1 METLT
6 TNLRNYIIEMNGHTS
21 LIGYVLKRLIKSK
34 TDQKEWMGLITNSM
48 ETYLYELEDEIS
60 KGGKPNI
67 SVEFSILRIIQ
78 NVTNNPFVESTR
90 PFYNLTNDE
99 FEIIKQIFRKLTLD
113 QLSGCYQH
121 FEGIQRYVLNL
132 NSDTFKCFPLPRNKI
147 LEMLNILRDP
157 SLNFS
162 SRVAS
167 DFGDE
172 NSPITISIA
181 QGQMTDLQSYA
192 EIQCLDSI
200 RELIITE
207 PVKNDSAVNST
218 LNDEIDYIDMLHA
231 MWQDMIDSSRTIQAN
246 VREQLGILE
255 SAFGPTVKQLKDEV
269 LGWIEGQQDPLMK
282 CANET
287 KTVLVDEA
295 DTMVKNIYSMAF
307 GSIGLL
313 ANYGMGAITT
323 AENIANTYLQ
333 LDGQDKNELTNMLI
347 GLFKVDCWRIRKRV
361 IFTFFLIIG
370 QKDTVNPFIISDIN
384 K

>member
-1 METLT
+1 M
-6 TNLRNYIIEMNGHTS
+6 
-21 LIGYVLKRLIKSK
+21 LK
-34 TDQKEWMGLITNSM
+34 
-48 ETYLYELEDEIS
+48 
-60 KGGKPNI
+60 
-67 SVEFSILRIIQ
+67 
-78 NVTNNPFVESTR
+78 
-90 PFYNLTNDE
+90 
-99 FEIIKQIFRKLTLD
+99 
-113 QLSGCYQH
+113 
-121 FEGIQRYVLNL
+121 
-132 NSDTFKCFPLPRNKI
+132 
-147 LEMLNILRDP
+147 ILRDP
-157 SLNFS
+157 CLNFS

-172 NSPITISIA
+172 NSPITISIS
-181 QGQMTDLQSYA
+181 QGQMTELQRYA
-192 EIQCLDSI
+192 ERQGLDSI

-231 MWQDMIDSSRTIQAN
+231 MWQDMIDGSRSIQAN

-255 SAFGPTVKQLKDEV
+255 SAFGPTVKQLKEEV
-269 LGWIEGQQDPLMK
+269 LAWIEGQQAPLMK

-313 ANYGMGAITT
+313 ANYGKGTITT

-333 LDGQDKNELTNMLI
+333 LDGQDKNELTNILI
-347 GLFKVDCWRIRKRV
+347 ELFKVDCWRIRKRV

>member
-6 TNLRNYIIEMNGHTS
+6 TNLRNYKIEMNGHTS
-21 LIGYVLKRLIKSK
+21 LIGYVLKQLIKSK

-67 SVEFSILRIIQ
+67 GVEFSILGIIQ
-78 NVTNNPFVESTR
+78 NVTNNPFIESTR
-90 PFYNLTNDE
+90 PFFNLTNDE
-99 FEIIKQIFRKLTLD
+99 FEIIKHIFRKLIPD
-113 QLSGCYQH
+113 QLSSCYQN

-132 NSDTFKCFPLPRNKI
+132 NSDSFKCFPLPRNKI
-147 LEMLNILRDP
+147 LEMLKILRDP
-157 SLNFS
+157 CLNFS

-172 NSPITISIA
+172 NSPITISIS
-181 QGQMTDLQSYA
+181 QGQMTELQRYA
-192 EIQCLDSI
+192 ERQGLDSI

-231 MWQDMIDSSRTIQAN
+231 MWQDMIDGSRSIQAN

-255 SAFGPTVKQLKDEV
+255 SAFGPTVKQLKEEV
-269 LGWIEGQQDPLMK
+269 LAWIEGQQAPLMK

-313 ANYGMGAITT
+313 ANYGKGTITT

-333 LDGQDKNELTNMLI
+333 LDGQDKNELTNILI
-347 GLFKVDCWRIRKRV
+347 ELFKVDCWRIRKRV